1 MPISRVG
8 AGLLGASQGI
18 NAMLRGRI
26 RGEMARQQKEQQ
38 IAEFGQREQ
47 QLEIQRQQIQMKAQD
62 SQMTPEEAIK
72 QETWVRFRT
81 DPNSLNRDDRIILGL
96 EKARTPSTSSPTLL
110 DLAYDAATGQNGMTP
125 ETFEKV
131 RRYYA
136 SFKDVGA
143 TDQLFNQILERVQ
156 KTRDKAVP
164 TGMMGNLQQYTVLKE
179 NISPVEQYQMA
190 ITTYKKLLPTLQY
203 NGVVPDQEAID
214 NALGIG
220 GPPQPGDASFSGPL
234 TVDQELNLLRND
246 PDVLEVL
253 RGGHGGDTGQ

>member
-1 MPISRVG
+1 MPTSRIA

-26 RGEMARQQKEQQ
+26 RGEMARQQKEKE

-81 DPNSLNRDDRIILGL
+81 DPGSLNRDDRIILGL
-96 EKARTPSTSSPTLL
+96 EKARTPSTSSPTLV

-125 ETFEKV
+125 EIFEKT
-131 RRYYA
+131 RRNYA
-136 SFKDVGA
+136 SFKDVNP
-143 TDQLFNQILERVQ
+143 TDHLFGQILERVQ
-156 KTRDKAVP
+156 KTRDIAIP
-164 TGMMGNLQQYTVLKE
+164 TGKLGQLQQYTVLKE

-190 ITTYKKLLPTLQY
+190 ITAYNKLLPALQY
-203 NGVVPDQEAID
+203 NGIVPDQEAID
-214 NALGIG
+214 DALGIG
-220 GPPQPGDASFSGPL
+220 GPPRPGDPSFSGPL
-234 TVDQELNLLRND
+234 SVDQELNLLRND
-246 PDVLEVL
+246 PDVLEAL
-253 RGGHGGDTGQ
+253 KGGLGGDTGQ